1 MKDNERDGP
10 TTVSPGA
17 EKKRPK
23 MLAALGH
30 QREAIGKL
38 SESLKMTHARMR
50 GIHAAI
56 DDGNEDTNKI
66 LRSIESKLDKALS
79 KIPLIEMRLDE
90 LEGKAANG
98 HA

>member
-1 MKDNERDGP
+1 MSERDGP

-17 EKKRPK
+17 EKKRPRI
-23 MLAALGH
+23 LAAIGH

-38 SESLKMTHARMR
+38 SESLKMTHARMK

-56 DDGNEDTNKI
+56 DDGNKETNKI
-66 LRSIESKLDKALS
+66 LQSIESKLDQALS
-79 KIPLIEMRLDE
+79 KIPGIEMRLDE